1 MAQDGWFIAKNEVV
15 SGPYTD
21 DSLKKEILSG
31 NINENCLI
39 WREGQANWQT
49 ITSSKIWQNL
59 GKASTAA
66 PIEQSRKEIKD
77 NPNDP
82 RRAKRIPIVTSVT
95 ALDGTSVKNFPCM
108 DISETG
114 IFLIS
119 ENLSLY
125 KLSTRLILKV
135 GKSNDIPDGFQIS
148 GEVVRISDKWPK
160 GYAIKFINMN
170 IENAKMLKNI
180 LKRKGG

>member
-1 MAQDGWFIAKNEVV
+1 MAQDGWYISKNEVI
-15 SGPYTD
+15 SGPYNEE
-21 DSLKKEILSG
+21 SLKKEILTG
-31 NINENCLI
+31 NADENCYI
-39 WREGQANWQT
+39 WREGQKDWLP

-59 GKASTAA
+59 GKASTNVVIDI
-66 PIEQSRKEIKD
+66 PKQQKE

-95 ALDGTSVKNFPCM
+95 ALDGNSVKNFPCM

-119 ENLSLY
+119 ENLTQY
-125 KLSTRLILKV
+125 KMGTRLILKV
-135 GKSNDIPDGFQIS
+135 AKSNDIPDGFQIS

-160 GYAIKFINMN
+160 GFAIKFINMN
-170 IENAKMLKNI
+170 MDNAKMLKNI